1 MWARVCVSFVLIS
14 LPLPPTHQAP
24 AEQLTV
30 VFKAIGDNY
39 QTFKLTNVA
48 CELAITPSTFLILS
62 HSHSHARS
70 HTYMSQPC
78 PAPAWPNQPAG
89 PQASTGHKIKI
100 LVILFAITMGSFFAK
115 IHRNPTHARFYF
127 HF

>member
-1 MWARVCVSFVLIS
+1 MRVYVSFVLIS

-30 VFKAIGDNY
+30 VFKAIENNY
-39 QTFKLTNVA
+39 KTFKLTNVD
-48 CELAITPSTFLILS
+48 CKLAITPSTSLILS
-62 HSHSHARS
+62 HSHTHARS

-78 PAPAWPNQPAG
+78 PAPAWPSQPAG
-89 PQASTGHKIKI
+89 PQASTMLKIKV
-100 LVILFAITMGSFFAK
+100 LVISLAITMGSFFTK